1 MNISVLGVDLAK
13 SLFQLHGVNDTGK
26 VVMRRKVTRAKLR
39 ETVMQLEPC
48 LIAMEACSS
57 AHYWA
62 RAFEEVGHEV
72 RLISPQFV
80 KPYVKSN
87 KNDAADAEAI
97 CEAAGRPTMRFVAI
111 KQMEQQD
118 IQSLHRARSLLVK
131 QRPAVANQI
140 RGLMGEY
147 GVVVPQGINTLRKR
161 IPEKLED
168 AQNDL
173 SVIAREVIQSLYE
186 QLCWFDER
194 VGVFDRRIAQVVR
207 DTPACQRLV
216 AIPGVGPM
224 TATALFSAV
233 NHAKEFHNGRHL
245 AAWLGLVPRQH
256 SSGGKQ
262 TLLGISKRGDRHL
275 RTLSIHGARAVIFR
289 KKNDEGKEA
298 RWLRELIAR
307 RGINRAT
314 VALANKIARRA
325 WVVLNK
331 GESYCPAS

>member
-1 MNISVLGVDLAK
+1 MNISVLGIDLAK
-13 SLFQLHGVNDTGK
+13 SVFQLHGVNESGK
-26 VVMRRKVTRAKLR
+26 VVLRRKVSRAKLR
-39 ETVMQLEPC
+39 ETIIQFDPC

-62 RAFEEVGHEV
+62 REFDKFGHKV

-97 CEAAGRPTMRFVAI
+97 CEAVSRPSMRFGPM
-111 KQMEQQD
+111 KQIEQLD

-131 QRPAVANQI
+131 QRTLLSKFI
-140 RGLMGEY
+140 CGLMGEY
-147 GVVVPQGINTLRKR
+147 GLVVPQGIHTLRKR
-161 IPEKLED
+161 IPEKLEEAD
-168 AQNDL
+168 NDL
-173 SVIAREVIQSLYE
+173 SVVAREVIQSLYE
-186 QLCWFDER
+186 QLCWFDQR
-194 VGVFDRRIAQVVR
+194 VALFDRRLAQVVR

-216 AIPGVGPM
+216 GIPGVGPM

-256 SSGGKQ
+256 SSGGKS

-275 RTLSIHGARAVIFR
+275 RTLLIHGARAVIFH
-289 KKNDEGKEA
+289 KKNDESKEA
-298 RWLRELIAR
+298 RWLRALIAR
-307 RGINRAT
+307 RGMNRAA
-314 VALANKIARRA
+314 VALANKMARRA

-331 GESYCPAS
+331 GESYCTMN